1 MILYNITYLV
11 PKELVE
17 NWLKWMKEE
26 HIPGIMKSELFEKNT
41 LWQIMNLDEQDGL
54 TYALQLYAASSVE
67 YDEYEVQFAPA
78 LRLKAAEQWGEQVL
92 AFRTLMRIVQ

>member
-11 PKELVE
+11 PKELIG

-41 LWQIMNLDEQDGL
+41 LLQLMNVDEQDGL
-54 TYALQLYAASSVE
+54 TYALQLYAASSFE
-67 YDEYEVQFAPA
+67 YDEYEIKFAPA

-92 AFRTLMRIVQ
+92 TFRTLMRIVQ